1 MTVRIESD
9 GMGSPLRLHDIHLFE
24 PINVD
29 ASTSPGSPIAT

>member
-1 MTVRIESD
+1 MVWAL
-9 GMGSPLRLHDIHLFE
+9 GLHDIHLFE